1 MSGESVTPWRR
12 LFVGLLGLFLLSGT
26 AAARI
31 GETEAEVEARYGSP
45 IFALP
50 SKVEA
55 SLTKCYLSGG
65 FSIAVTYVGGRS
77 AREMLAKADKS
88 AISDKEIQRLLEA
101 NAGGADW
108 NPQQLAGEKN
118 VPDGLLGWRT
128 IDEKPR
134 VALYDGR
141 TQAFFVTTQR
151 FINLTNATSRRS
163 AVKMRGDTT
172 IARGQER
179 LIRTLPRGGLVG
191 RGALPT
197 SSPARKADAGK

>member
-1 MSGESVTPWRR
+1 MSRESVPPWRR
-12 LFVGLLGLFLLSGT
+12 FCAGLLALFLFSGT

-31 GETEAEVEARYGSP
+31 GETEVEVEARYGKP
-45 IFALP
+45 IFTLP
-50 SKVEA
+50 SKVDA

-65 FSIAVTYVGGRS
+65 FSIAVTYVDGRS
-77 AREMLAKADKS
+77 AREMLAKANKS

-101 NAGGADW
+101 NAGGAYW

-128 IDEKPR
+128 IEEKPR
-134 VALYDGR
+134 VALYDER

-151 FINLTNATSRRS
+151 FINLTNSASRRG
-163 AVKMRGDTT
+163 AAKMRGGTT
-172 IARGQER
+172 LVRGQER
-179 LIRTLPRGGLVG
+179 LIRTLQGGSLLG

-197 SSPARKADAGK
+197 SSPARKAEAGK